1 MQIYQGGVFM
11 LANRLSVLLAERQ
24 LTIKQVVDETKISRN
39 TISNITN
46 NINSNIS
53 TETIDTLCRYL
64 EVTPSDFFSFSPYKF
79 RLGFAESYANEKMIL
94 FDVLKGRTEQMY
106 QLNPVFIIDSLWFD
120 ELAPLDTFDL
130 YVDIEEENS
139 NDKEIINIFNELP
152 VVFKNEVTNMILNKI
167 SDALREYTYET
178 RDADFKNHKKRK
190 SVTDYLLSLNK
201 NEVSVLVRLPWG
213 DYSKRLNV
221 KRLNFI
227 K

>member
-1 MQIYQGGVFM
+1 M

-46 NINSNIS
+46 NINANIS

-79 RLGFAESYANEKMIL
+79 RLGFAESYDDEKMIL
-94 FDVLKGRTEQMY
+94 FDVSKGRTEQMY
-106 QLNPVFIIDSLWFD
+106 QLQLVFIVDSRWFD
-120 ELAPLDTFDL
+120 ESAPLDTFDL

-139 NDKEIINIFNELP
+139 KDNELIGIFNELP
-152 VVFKNEVTNMILNKI
+152 VVFKNEVTNTILTKI
-167 SDALREYTYET
+167 SDALQKYTYIT
-178 RDADFKNHKKRK
+178 RDADFNNQQKRK
-190 SVTDYLLSLNK
+190 SVNDYLLSLK
-201 NEVSVLVRLPWG
+201 PNEVSVLVRLPWG
-213 DYSKRLNV
+213 DYSKKLDT
-221 KRLNFI
+221 KKLAFI